1 MPKRSSHCIS
11 LSVILINFV
20 SKMGK
25 NYYPQLFLEKCEFI
39 AKQKKTSRYINN
51 DIETSSDDLDRAAS
65 IEENFQEQNR

>member
-1 MPKRSSHCIS
+1 MPKGSCHCIS

-51 DIETSSDDLDRAAS
+51 DLETSSDDLDRAAS